1 MSAVLAGGALS
12 KLRCSYHE
20 CFCIFTHIPKK
31 LLMVGSQY
39 NTVQWKTN
47 MHNVGV
53 KYQRKRSCP
62 LTRYA
67 LSLRCTLRHQW
78 YNGTYMFVFDTTAC
92 FCVCPRCAVR
102 WGTTWKHGDSYSTG
116 RAPFHTGGTA
126 VVYLRTLPRM
136 CDKRRTLAPD
146 SSAFRSKSSRSNV
159 QLRRAGE

>member
-92 FCVCPRCAVR
+92 FCVFAHAAQS
-102 WGTTWKHGDSYSTG
+102 GGALHGSMATLTLRG
-116 RAPFHTGGTA
+116 ERPF
-126 VVYLRTLPRM
+126 
-136 CDKRRTLAPD
+136 TLAVLLLCIFAPYHACATRGGPWLLIPPPAAPSRQGLT
-146 SSAFRSKSSRSNV
+146 SS
-159 QLRRAGE
+159 